1 MQENINTQRSIKM
14 GKMTIL
20 ETDMLIDTLYVVQFL
35 HFLNTILTLCI
46 FLQTLKVHP
55 HLSGR
60 QCYQKRLRI

>member
-1 MQENINTQRSIKM
+1 M

-20 ETDMLIDTLYVVQFL
+20 ETDMLIYTLYVVQFL

-46 FLQTLKVHP
+46 FLQTLKVHQ

-60 QCYQKRLRI
+60 QYYQKRLRI